1 MSGRRRAWPLRG
13 TWRIARRELRAY
25 LVAPWAYGVAV
36 TFLVLTG
43 TIFFVVADGSREAS
57 LRFWFPNLA
66 FVLVVTAP
74 IVTSRLVAEEWRSRH
89 LDILLARPVSPA
101 ALVVGK
107 WLAAVGFFV
116 LLLAATLVYPV
127 FLARWGKPDWPP
139 IVASYL
145 GALLLVGVFSAVGT
159 MTSAVTPTA
168 VAAGL
173 GAFAILVVGQLANNV
188 PAFHGLSFQPH
199 LEGFARG
206 APGLEDTV
214 YFTSAMLAPLV
225 VAAGWQTIRRRGASP
240 LRGGRFRAAA
250 LPALVLAATLAVNLI
265 PIPATA
271 RLDLTASHR
280 YTLSKESKDVLRNV
294 KQAVVTAFSP
304 ENSAQAR
311 DAEVLLAQFRR
322 ANPNIHTRV
331 LDFAKAQGE
340 ALRLGA
346 QDDGEVVVEIG
357 ERKEVVAPVIEQT
370 ISSALIRL
378 ARPTPQTLCGLEGNG
393 ERRLDSEETQGLQL
407 ARLIAERNGII
418 TIRGVDL
425 TVADAIPDDCTI
437 LVMAAPTAALLPKE
451 VQVLNDWMANHG
463 KMLILSEPGG
473 ANLDAITT
481 RWGLRVLPGIV
492 FDPSRAQAG
501 DPTALLVNDFPTE
514 SPVAK
519 GVDSAALVT
528 SGGIT
533 TAASEDAGLS
543 VAKVL
548 QSSDKSWLEL
558 NPGAT
563 PPTYEPDKGDRGGPV
578 VLAGAADRS
587 EAKPT
592 GETRLPGDKP
602 SITRTRLLV
611 FADADWASNAY
622 IDQLSNGRLLAN
634 GLNWLAGEED
644 LVAIAGVD
652 PDLRRL
658 TLTPSDRRLMGIGS
672 IGVIPA
678 AVMLIGAGV
687 WLRRRRR

>member
-1 MSGRRRAWPLRG
+1 MGTPLKG
-13 TWRIARRELRAY
+13 TLRIARRELRAY

-66 FVLVVTAP
+66 FVLIVTVP

-89 LDILLARPVSPA
+89 LDILLARPIAPA

-116 LLLAATLVYPV
+116 LLLAVTLIYPV
-127 FLARWGKPDWPP
+127 FLATWGEPDWLP
-139 IVASYL
+139 IVASYT
-145 GALLLVGVFSAVGT
+145 GALMLVAVFCAVGT

-173 GAFAILVVGQLANNV
+173 GAFAVLVVGQLANNV

-199 LEGFARG
+199 LESFARG
-206 APGLEDTV
+206 APGLEDTI
-214 YFTSAMLAPLV
+214 YFVSAMAAPLV
-225 VAAGWQTIRRRGASP
+225 VAAGWQTVRRRGAGP
-240 LRGGRFRAAA
+240 LGSGKARAAA
-250 LPALVLAATLAVNLI
+250 LPALVLAATFVLNLV

-271 RLDLTASHR
+271 RVDLTATGR
-280 YTLSKESKDVLRNV
+280 YTLSGESKTVLRNV
-294 KQAVVTAFSP
+294 KERTAVTAFAP
-304 ENSAQAR
+304 ENSPQAR
-311 DAEVLLAQFRR
+311 DAEVLLAQFRE
-322 ANPNIHTRV
+322 ANPNIRTRV

-378 ARPTPQTLCGLEGNG
+378 VRRAPQTLCGLEGNG
-393 ERRLDSEETQGLQL
+393 ERQLDGEAPQGLQL
-407 ARLIAERNGII
+407 ARLTAERNGIA
-418 TIRGVDL
+418 TRGLDL
-425 TVADAIPDDCTI
+425 TVAGSIPADCTI
-437 LVMAAPTAALLPKE
+437 LVMAAPTIALLPNE
-451 VQVLNDWMANHG
+451 IQLVNDWMAKSG
-463 KMLILSEPGG
+463 KMLLLSEPGG
-473 ANLDAITT
+473 PNLDAITS

-492 FDPSRAQAG
+492 FDPPRASAG
-501 DPTALLVNDFPTE
+501 DPTSLLVNDFPTE
-514 SPVAK
+514 SPVAQDVPRA
-519 GVDSAALVT
+519 GFVT
-528 SGGIT
+528 AGGIT
-533 TAASEDAGLS
+533 TAASEDTGLT

-548 QSSDKSWLEL
+548 QSSDQSWLES
-558 NPGAT
+558 NPAAT
-563 PPTYEPDKGDRGGPV
+563 PAVYEEGKGDRGGPV
-578 VLAGAADRS
+578 VLGGAADRS

-602 SITRTRLLV
+602 SIARTRLLA

-622 IDQLSNGRLLAN
+622 LESLANDRLLIN
-634 GLNWLAGEED
+634 SFNWLASEED
-644 LVAIAGVD
+644 LVAIPGVD

-658 TLTPSDRRLMGIGS
+658 DLTPSQRQAMGIGS
-672 IGVIPA
+672 IGAIPA
-678 AVMLIGAGV
+678 AVLLVGAGV